1 MASSNQSDNQI
12 WQRNL
17 RVLSIAVFFAGIAF
31 SEVMPFLSLFLA
43 QLGHFT
49 HRQLT
54 NWSGL
59 VFSASYVVATIVTPW
74 WGKLA
79 DAKGRKPMILRASLG
94 MGIAIGAISF
104 VHNVWQ
110 LLIFR
115 MMQGAF
121 AGFVSNSN
129 ALIAT
134 EVPKTHSGSALGT
147 MMACFTG
154 GNLLGPFLG
163 GTLATFFGYRVTFFL
178 TGIILLLICLACWR
192 FVDESNFHPVAT
204 KDVGSSKDVLRS
216 LPSVRLI
223 IGLVLTT
230 LIIQSANNS
239 INPIISLF
247 VKQLLHGSSYTTFVS
262 GIIAALPGIATVLIA
277 SRVGTI
283 GDRIGTERILIFGF
297 ILNTI
302 VFIPTAFVTNCWQLG
317 ICRFIVGLGDA
328 CLFPQV
334 QTLLTKNSPVQATG
348 RVFSWNQSA
357 MYIGNIVG
365 SLMGGWVAGQFG
377 FSAVFLWT
385 AGLVFLNLVLFLIN
399 VVWPLQHVDATKS

>member
-1 MASSNQSDNQI
+1 MPKPANLTDQI
-12 WQRNL
+12 WRRNL
-17 RVLSIAVFFAGIAF
+17 HVLSIAVFFAGIAF
-31 SEVMPFLSLFLA
+31 SEIMPFISLFLA
-43 QLGHFT
+43 ELGNFT
-49 HRQLT
+49 HKQLT
-54 NWSGL
+54 NWSGI

-94 MGIAIGAISF
+94 MGVVIGAIGL
-104 VHNVWQ
+104 VTNVWQ
-110 LLIFR
+110 LVILR
-115 MMQGAF
+115 MLQGAF

-134 EVPKTHSGSALGT
+134 EVPKEHSGSALGT

-154 GNLLGPFLG
+154 GNLLGPFIG
-163 GTLATFFGYRVTFFL
+163 GTIATIFGYRITFFL
-178 TGIILLLICLACWR
+178 TGFILIMICLACWK

-204 KDVGSSKDVLRS
+204 KEVGSSKDVLKS
-216 LPSVRLI
+216 LVSPRMI

-230 LIIQSANNS
+230 VVIQSATNS
-239 INPIISLF
+239 INPIISLY
-247 VKQLLHGSSYTTFVS
+247 VKQLLHGSSHTTFVS
-262 GIIAALPGIATVLIA
+262 GVIAALPGIATITIA
-277 SRVGTI
+277 SRVGNL
-283 GDRIGTERILIFGF
+283 GDRIGTDKILIFGF

-302 VFIPTAFVTNCWQLG
+302 AFIPTAFVNNCWQLG
-317 ICRFIVGLGDA
+317 ICRFVVGLGDA

-334 QTLLTKNSPVQATG
+334 QTMLTKNSPVSATG

-377 FSAVFLWT
+377 FSSVFLWT
-385 AGLVFLNLVLFLIN
+385 AGLVFLNLILFLIN
-399 VVWPLQHVDATKS
+399 VEWPLHHVAGTRS

>member
-1 MASSNQSDNQI
+1 MPKPADLTDQI
-12 WQRNL
+12 WRRNL
-17 RVLSIAVFFAGIAF
+17 HVLSIAVFFAGIAF
-31 SEVMPFLSLFLA
+31 SEIMPFISLFLA
-43 QLGHFT
+43 ELGNFT
-49 HRQLT
+49 HKQLT
-54 NWSGL
+54 NWSGI

-94 MGIAIGAISF
+94 MGVVIGAIGL
-104 VHNVWQ
+104 VTNVWQ
-110 LLIFR
+110 LVILR
-115 MMQGAF
+115 MLQGAF

-134 EVPKTHSGSALGT
+134 EVSKEHSGSALGT

-154 GNLLGPFLG
+154 GNLLGPFIG
-163 GTLATFFGYRVTFFL
+163 GTIATIFGYRITFFL
-178 TGIILLLICLACWR
+178 TGFILIMICLACWK

-204 KDVGSSKDVLRS
+204 KEVGSSKDVLKS
-216 LPSVRLI
+216 LVSPRMI

-230 LIIQSANNS
+230 VIIQSATNS
-239 INPIISLF
+239 INPIISLY
-247 VKQLLHGSSYTTFVS
+247 VKQLLHGSSHTTFVS
-262 GIIAALPGIATVLIA
+262 GVIAALPGIATITIA
-277 SRVGTI
+277 SRVGNL
-283 GDRIGTERILIFGF
+283 GDRIGTDKILIFGF

-302 VFIPTAFVTNCWQLG
+302 AFIPTAFVNNCWQLG
-317 ICRFIVGLGDA
+317 ICRFVVGLGDA

-334 QTLLTKNSPVQATG
+334 QTMLTKNSPVSATG

-377 FSAVFLWT
+377 FSSVFLWT
-385 AGLVFLNLVLFLIN
+385 AGLVFLNLILFLIN
-399 VVWPLQHVDATKS
+399 VEWPLHHVAGTRS

>member
-1 MASSNQSDNQI
+1 MPQPADLTDQI
-12 WQRNL
+12 WRRNL
-17 RVLSIAVFFAGIAF
+17 HVLSVAVFFAGIAF
-31 SEVMPFLSLFLA
+31 SEIMPFISLFLA
-43 QLGHFT
+43 ELGNFT
-49 HRQLT
+49 HKQLT
-54 NWSGL
+54 NWSGI
-59 VFSASYVVATIVTPW
+59 VFSVSYVVATIVTPW

-94 MGIAIGAISF
+94 MGVVIGAIGF
-104 VHNVWQ
+104 VTNVWQ
-110 LLIFR
+110 LVILR
-115 MMQGAF
+115 MLQGAF

-134 EVPKTHSGSALGT
+134 EVPKEHSGSALGT

-154 GNLLGPFLG
+154 GNLLGPFIG
-163 GTLATFFGYRVTFFL
+163 GTIATIFGYRVTFFL
-178 TGIILLLICLACWR
+178 TGFILIVICLACWK

-204 KDVGSSKDVLRS
+204 KEVGSSKDVLKS
-216 LPSVRLI
+216 LVSPRMI

-230 LIIQSANNS
+230 VIIQSATNS
-239 INPIISLF
+239 INPIISLY
-247 VKQLLHGSSYTTFVS
+247 VKQLLHGSSHTTFVS
-262 GIIAALPGIATVLIA
+262 GVIAALPGIATITIA
-277 SRVGTI
+277 SRVGNL
-283 GDRIGTERILIFGF
+283 GDRIGTDKILIFGF

-302 VFIPTAFVTNCWQLG
+302 AFIPTAFVSNCWQLG
-317 ICRFIVGLGDA
+317 IFRFIVGLGDA

-334 QTLLTKNSPVQATG
+334 QTMLTKNSPVTATG

-385 AGLVFLNLVLFLIN
+385 AGLVFLNLILFLIN
-399 VVWPLQHVDATKS
+399 VEWPLHHVAGTRS

>member
-1 MASSNQSDNQI
+1 MPQSSNLTDQI
-12 WQRNL
+12 WRRNL
-17 RVLSIAVFFAGIAF
+17 HVLSIAVFFAGIAF
-31 SEVMPFLSLFLA
+31 SEIMPFISLFLA
-43 QLGHFT
+43 ELGNFT
-49 HRQLT
+49 HKQLT
-54 NWSGL
+54 NWSGI
-59 VFSASYVVATIVTPW
+59 VFSVSYVVATIVTPW

-94 MGIAIGAISF
+94 MGIVIGAIGL
-104 VHNVWQ
+104 VTNVWQ
-110 LLIFR
+110 LVVLR
-115 MMQGAF
+115 MLQGAF

-134 EVPKTHSGSALGT
+134 EVPKEHSGSALGT

-154 GNLLGPFLG
+154 GNLLGPFIG
-163 GTLATFFGYRVTFFL
+163 GTIATFFGYRFTFFL
-178 TGIILLLICLACWR
+178 TGFILIVICLACWK

-204 KDVGSSKDVLRS
+204 KEVGSSKDVIKS
-216 LPSVRLI
+216 LVSARMI
-223 IGLVLTT
+223 FGLVLTT
-230 LIIQSANNS
+230 VIIQSANNS

-247 VKQLLHGSSYTTFVS
+247 VKQLLHGSSHTTFVS
-262 GIIAALPGIATVLIA
+262 GVIAALPGIATITIA
-277 SRVGTI
+277 SRVGNL
-283 GDRIGTERILIFGF
+283 GDRIGTDKILIFGF

-302 VFIPTAFVTNCWQLG
+302 VFIPTAFVSNCWQLG
-317 ICRFIVGLGDA
+317 ICRFIVGLVDA

-334 QTLLTKNSPVQATG
+334 QTMLTKNSPVSATG

-385 AGLVFLNLVLFLIN
+385 AGLVFLNLILFLIN
-399 VVWPLQHVDATKS
+399 VEWPLHHVAGTRS

>member
-1 MASSNQSDNQI
+1 MPQSSNLTDQI
-12 WQRNL
+12 WRRNL
-17 RVLSIAVFFAGIAF
+17 HVLSIAVFFAGIAF
-31 SEVMPFLSLFLA
+31 SEIMPFISLFLA
-43 QLGHFT
+43 ELGNFT
-49 HRQLT
+49 HKQLT
-54 NWSGL
+54 NWSGI
-59 VFSASYVVATIVTPW
+59 VFSVSYVVATIVTPW

-94 MGIAIGAISF
+94 MGIVIGAIGL
-104 VHNVWQ
+104 VTNVWQ
-110 LLIFR
+110 LVVLR
-115 MMQGAF
+115 MLQGAF

-134 EVPKTHSGSALGT
+134 EVPKEHSGSALGT

-154 GNLLGPFLG
+154 GNLLGPFIG
-163 GTLATFFGYRVTFFL
+163 GTIATFFGYRFTFFL
-178 TGIILLLICLACWR
+178 TGFILIVICLACWK

-204 KDVGSSKDVLRS
+204 KEVGSSKDVIKS
-216 LPSVRLI
+216 LVSARMI
-223 IGLVLTT
+223 FGLVLTT
-230 LIIQSANNS
+230 VIIQSANNS

-247 VKQLLHGSSYTTFVS
+247 VKQLLHGSSHTTFVS
-262 GIIAALPGIATVLIA
+262 GVIAALPGIATITIA
-277 SRVGTI
+277 SRVGNL
-283 GDRIGTERILIFGF
+283 GDRIGTDKILIFGF

-302 VFIPTAFVTNCWQLG
+302 VFIPTAFVSNCWQLG

-334 QTLLTKNSPVQATG
+334 QTMLTKNSPVSATG

-385 AGLVFLNLVLFLIN
+385 AGLVFLNLILFLIN
-399 VVWPLQHVDATKS
+399 VEWPLHHVAGTRS

>member
-1 MASSNQSDNQI
+1 MPKSTDVTDQI
-12 WQRNL
+12 WRRNL
-17 RVLSIAVFFAGIAF
+17 HVLSIAVFFAGIAF
-31 SEVMPFLSLFLA
+31 SEIMPFISLFLA
-43 QLGHFT
+43 ELGNFT
-49 HRQLT
+49 HKQLT
-54 NWSGL
+54 NWSGI
-59 VFSASYVVATIVTPW
+59 VFSVSYVVATIVTPW

-94 MGIAIGAISF
+94 MGVVIGAIGL
-104 VHNVWQ
+104 VTNVWQ
-110 LLIFR
+110 LVILR
-115 MMQGAF
+115 MLQGAF

-134 EVPKTHSGSALGT
+134 EVPKEHSGSALGT

-154 GNLLGPFLG
+154 GNLLGPFIG
-163 GTLATFFGYRVTFFL
+163 GTIATFFGYRFTFFL
-178 TGIILLLICLACWR
+178 TGFILIVICLACWK

-204 KDVGSSKDVLRS
+204 KEVGSSKDVIKS
-216 LPSVRLI
+216 LASARMI
-223 IGLVLTT
+223 FGLVLTT
-230 LIIQSANNS
+230 VIIQSANNS

-247 VKQLLHGSSYTTFVS
+247 VKQLLHGNSHTTFVS
-262 GIIAALPGIATVLIA
+262 GVIAALPGIATITIA
-277 SRVGTI
+277 SRVGNL
-283 GDRIGTERILIFGF
+283 GDRIGTDKILIFGF

-302 VFIPTAFVTNCWQLG
+302 VFIPTAFVSNCWQLG

-334 QTLLTKNSPVQATG
+334 QTMLTKNSPVSATG

-399 VVWPLQHVDATKS
+399 VEWPLHHVVGTHS

>member
-1 MASSNQSDNQI
+1 MPQSADLTDQI
-12 WQRNL
+12 WRRNL
-17 RVLSIAVFFAGIAF
+17 RVLSVAVFFAGIAF
-31 SEVMPFLSLFLA
+31 SEIMPFISLFLA
-43 QLGHFT
+43 ELGHFT
-49 HRQLT
+49 HKQLT
-54 NWSGL
+54 NWSGI
-59 VFSASYVVATIVTPW
+59 VFSVSYVIATIVTPW

-94 MGIAIGAISF
+94 MGIVIGSIGL
-104 VHNVWQ
+104 VTNVWQ
-110 LLIFR
+110 LVVLR
-115 MMQGAF
+115 MLQGAF

-134 EVPKTHSGSALGT
+134 EVPKEHSGSALGT

-154 GNLLGPFLG
+154 GNLLGPFIG
-163 GTLATFFGYRVTFFL
+163 GTIATFFGYRVTFFL
-178 TGIILLLICLACWR
+178 TGFILIVICFACWK

-204 KDVGSSKDVLRS
+204 KDVGSSKDVLKS
-216 LPSVRLI
+216 LVSARMI

-230 LIIQSANNS
+230 VIIQSATNS
-239 INPIISLF
+239 INPIISLY
-247 VKQLLHGSSYTTFVS
+247 VKQLLHGSSHTTFVS
-262 GIIAALPGIATVLIA
+262 GVIAALPGIATITIA
-277 SRVGTI
+277 SRVGNL
-283 GDRIGTERILIFGF
+283 GDRIGTDRILIFGF

-317 ICRFIVGLGDA
+317 VCRFLIGLGDA

-334 QTLLTKNSPVQATG
+334 QTMLTKNSPVSATG

-385 AGLVFLNLVLFLIN
+385 AALVFINLILFLIN
-399 VVWPLQHVDATKS
+399 VEWPLHHVAGTRS

>member
-1 MASSNQSDNQI
+1 MSENSDQSI
-12 WQRNL
+12 WRRNL
-17 RVLSIAVFFAGIAF
+17 RVLSVAAFFAGIAF
-31 SEVMPFLSLFLA
+31 SEIMPFLSLFLST
-43 QLGHFT
+43 LGNFT

-54 NWSGL
+54 NWSGI
-59 VFSASYVVATIVTPW
+59 VFSATYLVSTIVTPM
-74 WGKLA
+74 WGRLA

-94 MGIAIGAISF
+94 MAIVIGATGL
-104 VHNVWQ
+104 VTNVYQ
-110 LLIFR
+110 LVGLR
-115 MMQGAF
+115 MAQGAF

-134 EVPKTHSGSALGT
+134 EVPKKHSGRALGT
-147 MMACFTG
+147 MMASFTG
-154 GNLLGPFLG
+154 GNLLGPFIG
-163 GTLATFFGYRVTFFL
+163 GTIASVFGYRFTFFL
-178 TGIILLLICLACWR
+178 TGFILLMIFFACWH
-192 FVDESNFHPVAT
+192 FVDESNFKPVST
-204 KDVGSSKDVLRS
+204 KDVGSTRDVLKS
-216 LPSVRLI
+216 LPSVVMIFGLI
-223 IGLVLTT
+223 ITT

-247 VKQLLHGSSYTTFVS
+247 VKQLLHGSSHTTFVS
-262 GIIAALPGIATVLIA
+262 GVIAALPGIATITIA
-277 SRVGTI
+277 SRVGNL

-317 ICRFIVGLGDA
+317 VCRFIVGLGDA

-334 QTLLTKNSPVQATG
+334 QTMLTKNSPATVTG

-357 MYIGNIVG
+357 MYIGNIFG

-399 VVWPLQHVDATKS
+399 VVWPLHHVEGTRS